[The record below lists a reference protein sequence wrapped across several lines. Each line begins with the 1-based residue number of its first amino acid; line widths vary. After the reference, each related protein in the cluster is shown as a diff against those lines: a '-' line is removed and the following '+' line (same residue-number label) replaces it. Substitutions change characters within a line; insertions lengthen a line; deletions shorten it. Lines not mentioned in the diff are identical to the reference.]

1 MLQDDVRQLRQ
12 WIYGYQIAQSIH
24 VVARLGI
31 PDLLA
36 REALDCAELARR
48 AGCDADAL
56 RRLLRALE
64 TLGLFRQDGEDR
76 YVHTGMSRLLIG
88 GEPGSQDFAAC
99 IYGDEHYRAWSELY
113 ASVKSGTPRFDAL
126 YGTDYF
132 SYLERQGQS
141 NAKLGGYLAHDAA
154 MRLDALL
161 AAHDFAATRHLVEIG
176 GDGRIA
182 TALLARFPALRV
194 TLAGPPPLTA
204 SGADGADSGADPAPD
219 ARLRL
224 APGELGAVPPGDGDV
239 YLLSQILHRLDAAAA
254 VALLAAC
261 RAAMRD
267 GAVLLIQEYPVPES
281 GSLAPGRWMDLNMM
295 VVCGG
300 RERTLREYEA
310 LIDAAGLKLVTHRE
324 GAGQSAV
331 LACVAAPADPIR

>member
-12 WIYGYQIAQSIH
+12 WIYGYQIAQAIH
-24 VVARLGI
+24 VAARLGI
-31 PDLLA
+31 PELLA

-64 TLGLFRQDGEDR
+64 TLGLFRQEGEDC
-76 YVHTGMSRLLIG
+76 YVHTRMSRLLVG
-88 GEPGSQDFAAC
+88 GEPDSQDFAAS

-113 ASVKSGTPRFDAL
+113 ASVKSGTPRFAML

-132 SYLERQGQS
+132 SYLERQAQC
-141 NAKLGGYLAHDAA
+141 NAKLGRYLDHDATT
-154 MRLDALL
+154 RLSALL
-161 AAHDFAATRHLVEIG
+161 TAHDFSATRHLVEIG

-182 TALLARFPALRV
+182 TALLAQFPALHV
-194 TLAGPPPLTA
+194 TLAGPPPLDLGSVT
-204 SGADGADSGADPAPD
+204 GD
-219 ARLRL
+219 RLRL
-224 APGELGAVPPGDGDV
+224 APGELGASPPGDGDV

-254 VALLAAC
+254 VALLSAC

-281 GSLAPGRWMDLNMM
+281 GALAPGRWMDLNMM

-310 LIDAAGLKLVTHRE
+310 LIGAAGLNLVMHRE

-331 LACVAAPADPIR
+331 LACAAAIRYAENG